1 MRFLPLV
8 LLLVS
13 FAVKASPL
21 WPVVGSTTLWNADPT
36 TSLVATADGFAV
48 GRPNTMLTGIV
59 SILDPAQPSPVFDL
73 QPAQIGQG
81 AEFGYRVAA
90 SGGLMA
96 VTEARR
102 ATQFPSSSGIVRT
115 YEQTGGIWMQTGFL
129 QPPAQP
135 TMDLKYGEALAITP
149 DHLFVAAPG
158 FFVERG
164 LVYVYA
170 RLAGGVPGWE
180 LEGSVVAYDGES
192 FDRFGSS
199 VAADGEWLVVGA
211 PESERVN
218 ESEGA
223 VYLFRQT
230 NGIYVQVQQLSA
242 PDPQSYAGFGSAI
255 AIHGGKLVVGAAGE
269 DDPIVGADAGA
280 VYFYSLVTGQWML
293 DGRKVAS
300 DSSPSDSFGTSVS
313 ILGETACVRS
323 AAAAYVFERIGSEF
337 TETGKLAPVINTVA
351 GSCAIG
357 SSVIATVIFN
367 FSTLRMNVR
376 YYPESERM
384 LASGF
389 ED

>member
-1 MRFLPLV
+1 M
-8 LLLVS
+8 
-13 FAVKASPL
+13 
-21 WPVVGSTTLWNADPT
+21 PT
-36 TSLVATADGFAV
+36 E
-48 GRPNTMLTGIV
+48 
-59 SILDPAQPSPVFDL
+59 
-73 QPAQIGQG
+73 IGQG

-90 SGGLMA
+90 SDELMA

-102 ATQFPSSSGIVRT
+102 ATQFPSPSAVVRT
-115 YEQTGGIWMQTGFL
+115 YERTGNTWVQTGFL

-135 TMDLKYGEALAITP
+135 TMELKYGEALAITP

-158 FFVERG
+158 FYFDRG
-164 LVYVYA
+164 MVYVYS
-170 RLAGGVPGWE
+170 RVPGGATGWE
-180 LEGSVVAYDGES
+180 LEGSVIAYDGEV

-199 VAADGEWLVVGA
+199 IAADGEWLVVAA
-211 PESERVN
+211 PESERVS

-223 VYLFRQT
+223 VYLFRRI
-230 NGIYVQVQQLSA
+230 NGIYVQSQQLAA
-242 PDPQSYAGFGSAI
+242 PEPQAYARFGSSVD
-255 AIHGGKLVVGAAGE
+255 IHGDHLVVGAAGE
-269 DDPIVGADAGA
+269 DDPTAGA
-280 VYFYSLVTGQWML
+280 GAGAAYFYSLATGQWIL
-293 DGRKVAS
+293 DRRKVAS
-300 DSSPSDSFGTSVS
+300 DSGPSDSFGTSVS

-357 SSVIATVIFN
+357 RSVIATVIFN

-376 YYPESERM
+376 YYPVSERM